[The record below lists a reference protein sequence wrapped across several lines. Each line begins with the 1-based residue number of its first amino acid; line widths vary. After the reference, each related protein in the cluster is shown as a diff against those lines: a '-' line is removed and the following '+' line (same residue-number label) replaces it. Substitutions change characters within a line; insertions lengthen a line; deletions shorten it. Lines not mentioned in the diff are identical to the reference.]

1 MRTTFDSTK
10 LALRELL
17 MDLGEGKIQLPDF
30 KRGWIWDDDHIKSL
44 LASVSMT
51 FPVGAVMTLE
61 TGGKGIR
68 FKPRPIEGTEIE
80 DVEPDI
86 LILDGQQRLTSLFQA
101 LVCDKPV
108 RTREA
113 ARAKALQR
121 YYYIDMKKALSPN
134 EERED
139 AVVSVS
145 QERKL
150 LGFRGEELMD
160 LSNAEREYANCMFPT
175 NQMFDSAAWRRAF
188 NKHRREDSDKAE
200 LFDHFEEKLID
211 GFKSYQLPVIELG
224 KKTPKEAVCLVF
236 EKVNTGGVPL
246 NVFELL
252 TATFAADDF
261 QLREDWDSR
270 RKRMVAKHEVL
281 EAVESDNF
289 LQAVSLMVTYSRREN
304 HFADGGSQEDAPAVG
319 CRRRDVLQLTV
330 QDYKEWADSITGGFE
345 KAARFL
351 YLQKIFKPR
360 DVPYPTQ
367 LVPLAATYA
376 ALGRDGETDSTRRKI
391 ARWYWCGVL
400 GELYGSSTETR
411 FARDLPEVVTMVR
424 TGGTLITVTEANF
437 SASRLLSLR
446 TRNSTAYKGIYAL
459 LMRDGCLDLATGEP
473 IEAQTYFDDQIDI
486 HHVFPRKWCERH
498 QIEPRFYQ
506 SIINKTAIAARTNR
520 SIGGRAPS
528 SYLLTIEKNIQVSTG
543 RLDEI
548 LDTHRIAAGKL
559 RLDDYWGFYW
569 ERGEA
574 ILGLIQAAMEK
585 PVVKEEGVFSPGA
598 EADDFEDTG
607 EDEQFQPAAG

>member
-10 LALRELL
+10 LGLRDLL
-17 MDLGEGKIQLPDF
+17 MDIREGKIQLPDF
-30 KRGWIWDDDHIKSL
+30 QRGWVWDDDHIKSL

-51 FPVGAVMTLE
+51 FPIGAVMTLE
-61 TGGKGIR
+61 AGGEGIR
-68 FKPRPIEGTEIE
+68 FKPRPIEGTGFG

-101 LVCDKPV
+101 LVCDRPV
-108 RTREA
+108 RTRD
-113 ARAKALQR
+113 ARTKALQR
-121 YYYIDMKKALSPN
+121 YYYIDMTKALSPN
-134 EERED
+134 GERED

-145 QERKL
+145 EEGKL
-150 LGFRGEELMD
+150 LGFRGEVKLD
-160 LSNAEREYANCMFPT
+160 LSSAEREYANCMFPT
-175 NQMFDSAAWRRAF
+175 NQMFESAAWRRAF
-188 NKHRREDSDKAE
+188 NKHWREDSEKAK
-200 LFDHFEEKLID
+200 LFDDLEERLID
-211 GFKSYQLPVIELG
+211 GFKSYQLPVIKLG
-224 KKTPKEAVCLVF
+224 RKTPKEAVCLVF

-261 QLREDWDSR
+261 QLREDWDR
-270 RKRMVAKHEVL
+270 RRGLMVTKHEVL
-281 EAVESDNF
+281 KAVESDNF
-289 LQAVSLMVTYSRREN
+289 LQAISLMVTYTRREN
-304 HFADGGSQEDAPAVG
+304 HVPGGGSQEDAPGVG

-330 QDYKEWADSITGGFE
+330 QDYKEWADSIEQGFE

-351 YLQKIFKPR
+351 HLQKIFKPR

-367 LVPLAATYA
+367 LVPLAAMYA

-400 GELYGSSTETR
+400 GELYGSTTETR

-424 TGGTLITVTEANF
+424 SVGTPITVTEASF

-446 TRNSTAYKGIYAL
+446 TRNSAAYKGIYAL
-459 LMRDGCLDLATGEP
+459 LMRDGCQDLATGEP
-473 IEAQTYFDDQIDI
+473 IESQTYFDDQIDI
-486 HHVFPRKWCERH
+486 HHVFPKGWCDREK
-498 QIEPRFYQ
+498 IEPRFYQ

-528 SYLLTIEKNIQVSTG
+528 EYLRTIEKNTQVTTG

-548 LDTHRIAAGKL
+548 LDTHRIAADKL
-559 RLDDYWGFYW
+559 RSDDYWGFYR
-569 ERGEA
+569 ERGEG
-574 ILGLIQAAMEK
+574 ILELIETAMEK
-585 PVVKEEGVFSPGA
+585 PVVKEDGVFSPDA
-598 EADDFEDTG
+598 EVDDFEDTG
-607 EDEQFQPAAG
+607 EEEQFQPAVG